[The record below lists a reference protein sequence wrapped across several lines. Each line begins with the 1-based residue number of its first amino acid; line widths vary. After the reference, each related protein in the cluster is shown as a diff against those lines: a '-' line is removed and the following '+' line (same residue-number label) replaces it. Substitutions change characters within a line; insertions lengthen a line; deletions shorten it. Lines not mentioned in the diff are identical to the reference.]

1 MTRELIFE
9 KVGDVHSTYPYLCV
23 YLQGEVEPFLEI
35 AVTDERDLAFTVYPR
50 ESNVVLGVEDLTEI
64 LNRAAIFLPQ
74 ALENND
80 SV

>member
-1 MTRELIFE
+1 MMHELIFE
-9 KVGDVHSTYPYLCV
+9 KVGDVHSTYPYLSV

-50 ESNVVLGVEDLTEI
+50 ESNLVLGVEDLTEI

>member
-1 MTRELIFE
+1 MQVEQLLSARNILDLIPG
-9 KVGDVHSTYPYLCV
+9 KSYAKS
-23 YLQGEVEPFLEI
+23 I
-35 AVTDERDLAFTVYPR
+35 AQILSFTVYPR

-64 LNRAAIFLPQ
+64 LNRACIFLPQ

>member
-1 MTRELIFE
+1 
-9 KVGDVHSTYPYLCV
+9 
-23 YLQGEVEPFLEI
+23 
-35 AVTDERDLAFTVYPR
+35 VTDKRDLAFTVYPR
-50 ESNVVLGVEDLTEI
+50 ESNVVLGIEDLTEI